1 MLEFNKLNKN
11 QKKNYR
17 KKLKKYEEKLEKEN
31 KFRVKDEVLI
41 EEKLP

>member
-1 MLEFNKLNKN
+1 MLEDNKLNKN